1 VLVSALCLSAGTWW
15 LAQDFGV
22 LGGLST
28 DPNTALPLALMLAAA
43 LPGWRASNPERART
57 SAHPGRPDRR
67 RIAFGAGL
75 ASLAVVLTLVVP
87 LVLLGTLPGA
97 ADAAALR
104 LDSAGGVH
112 TIPPRVAPSFDLT
125 DQKGRPVSTSSL
137 RGKLVLITFLDAV
150 CSSDCPLIAN
160 QLATADRQLGGLAD
174 RVEIVAID
182 TNPVFNKEAD
192 VASFTESHGLDSLP
206 NWHFVWGPTDTV
218 QNVLADFGIA
228 VSVPAVGMIEHGEG
242 IYFITPDGREAAFL
256 SDGASDQLTTA
267 YSRQIHDEIRSLL

>member
-1 VLVSALCLSAGTWW
+1 
-15 LAQDFGV
+15 
-22 LGGLST
+22 
-28 DPNTALPLALMLAAA
+28 MLAAA

-160 QLATADRQLGGLAD
+160 QLATADHQLGGLAD